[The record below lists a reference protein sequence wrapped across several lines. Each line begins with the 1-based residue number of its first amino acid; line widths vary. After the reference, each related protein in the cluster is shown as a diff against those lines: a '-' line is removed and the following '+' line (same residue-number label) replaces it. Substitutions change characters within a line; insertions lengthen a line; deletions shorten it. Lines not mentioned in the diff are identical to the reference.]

1 MTAQKGENTVSVEE
15 NGGNGRNSPRR
26 SIDCHKTRARCT
38 FRQKDVTRALRAT
51 IAAGIEVQRI
61 DIDKDGKISVFT
73 GKLPESPRGGG
84 DQHNEWDTV
93 T

>member
-1 MTAQKGENTVSVEE
+1 MTVQEEENTVPTEE
-15 NGGNGRNSPRR
+15 SDNRRNSPRH
-26 SIDCHKTRARCT
+26 SIDCRMTRARST

-73 GKLPESPRGGG
+73 GKLSESPGGGG
-84 DQHNEWDTV
+84 DRHNEWDTV